1 MRYSTAGIVITAML
15 SAVGPAGAADART
28 SVPPAFCW
36 AGFYFGV
43 SLGAGVPL
51 HRTERFRSVSA
62 FDSILF
68 DLYPQGRERPGPTF
82 GAQAGYNWQYGN
94 WVYGIETELSF
105 LDGRRGPIGAFP
117 APPVYWLRGVGSYT
131 LTADPSGAYFGS
143 LRGRL
148 GFAVDRML
156 FYATGGVASGGWRG
170 ASTLTLNGGA
180 PGNVFTSGLS
190 ASSRTKYLF
199 GAGVEYALASNW
211 SARAEYLFLNQ
222 SHNSEV
228 FDNGSAFDYASQRW
242 AESHILRFG
251 MSYRFG
257 DMNLTAEPDEH
268 SISADE
274 RDDPKANKKSKKK
287 SAGSE
292 REKDEK
298 PADTPEQYS
307 VHGQITGVVQGYPKF
322 RALYSGTNSLAP
334 SGGQARA
341 TVSATAF
348 LGLRLWQGGEVY
360 VDPEIDEGYGLSS
373 TLGIAGF
380 PSAEAYKVGHARPY
394 LRFQKYFLRQ
404 TIGLGGESEKIEA
417 GQNQLA
423 NSVDTNRLT
432 LTIGKY
438 SVVDIFDDN
447 KYAHDGRSGFLNWS
461 VLDMGAFDYAADS
474 WGYTHGA
481 TAEWKQDWWTARAGV
496 FQTSLIPNGE
506 PNGEAIEPALFR
518 QFMPVVEFEARH
530 SLLLGQEAKIKFLGY
545 GDLAYLG
552 KYDEAVA
559 LGLLSGNTPDITA
572 DRKKRFKAGA
582 GLNIEQPL
590 ADDLGLFLRASMANG
605 RYESMEF
612 TEIERSLS
620 AGAVLTGGGWGRSKD
635 AIGVAGVVNGISGS
649 HIRYLANGGSGILL
663 GDGALT
669 YDGEHI
675 LETYYKFNIQ
685 DGVHLTA
692 NYQFVHNPAYNRDRG
707 SVSIFAVRLHG
718 EF

>member
-1 MRYSTAGIVITAML
+1 MRYLTAGIALTAML
-15 SAVGPAGAADART
+15 SAVGSAGGADAPT
-28 SVPPAFCW
+28 SVRPPAFSW

-43 SLGAGVPL
+43 NLGAGVPAY
-51 HRTERFRSVSA
+51 RTERLQSVSG
-62 FDSILF
+62 FGSTVF
-68 DLYPQGRERPGPTF
+68 DLYPQGRERPGVTF
-82 GAQAGYNWQYGN
+82 GAQAGYNWQYGH
-94 WVYGIETELSF
+94 WVYGLETELDF
-105 LDGRRGPIGAFP
+105 LDARRGPIGTFP
-117 APPVYWLRGVGSYT
+117 APPVYWPIGVASYT
-131 LTADPSGAYFGS
+131 LTADASGTYFGS

-148 GFAVDRML
+148 GFAVDRTL
-156 FYATGGVASGGWRG
+156 FYVTGGVASGGWRG
-170 ASTLTLNGGA
+170 ASTLTLNGGGL
-180 PGNVFTSGLS
+180 GNVFTSGLS

-199 GAGVEYALASNW
+199 GAGVEYALDPNW

-222 SHNSEV
+222 SHNTEV

-242 AESHILRFG
+242 SESHILRFG
-251 MSYRFG
+251 MNYRFG
-257 DMNLTAEPDEH
+257 DTNSASEPDEG
-268 SISADE
+268 STSADE
-274 RDDPKANKKSKKK
+274 RDDPKAKKKSKKK
-287 SAGSE
+287 LAGPE

-298 PADTPEQYS
+298 SADAPEQYS

-334 SGGQARA
+334 SAGQARA

-348 LGLRLWQGGEVY
+348 FGLRLWQGGEAY
-360 VDPEIDEGYGLSS
+360 LDPEIDEGYGLSA
-373 TLGIAGF
+373 TLGVAGF

-404 TIGLGGESEKIEA
+404 TVGLGGDSEKIDP

-423 NSVDTNRLT
+423 GSVDTNRLT
-432 LTIGKY
+432 FTIGKY
-438 SVVDIFDDN
+438 AVVDIFDDN

-461 VLDMGAFDYAADS
+461 VLDMGAFDYAANS

-506 PNGEAIEPALFR
+506 AIEPVLFR
-518 QFMPVVEFEARH
+518 QFMPVVELEARH
-530 SLLLGQEAKIKFLGY
+530 SLLLGQEGKIKFLGY

-559 LGLLSGNTPDITA
+559 LGLLTGNTPDITA

-605 RYESMEF
+605 RYETMEF

-620 AGAVLTGGGWGRSKD
+620 AGVVLTGAGWNRSKD
-635 AIGVAGVVNGISGS
+635 AIGVAGVANGISGS
-649 HIRYLANGGSGILL
+649 HIRYLANGGLGILL

-675 LETYYKFNIQ
+675 LETYYKYNIQ

-692 NYQFVHNPAYNRDRG
+692 NYQIRA
-707 SVSIFAVRLHG
+707 
-718 EF
+718 